1 MLSMFGPRDT
11 VERRCREL
19 ESKGLGRREHPL
31 QVPKEAAGKVLFV
44 NVLSPGAV
52 LMNRLPPTT

>member
-1 MLSMFGPRDT
+1 MFGPRDT